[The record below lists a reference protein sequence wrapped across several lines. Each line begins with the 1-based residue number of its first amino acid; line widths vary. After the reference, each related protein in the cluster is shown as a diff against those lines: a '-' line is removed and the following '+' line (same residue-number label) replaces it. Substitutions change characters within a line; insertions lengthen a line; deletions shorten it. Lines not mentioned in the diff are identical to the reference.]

1 MDILYN
7 ILKVIVILGAN
18 IGFGCVISY
27 CFHFYLFYPKKIY
40 IWKYH
45 FYFSP
50 GLVFRKKNQLIMYL
64 HLKIDEY
71 IKYTNKDYFH
81 KNYLTRY
88 EDKLHRELFNYIIN
102 ILNIEWMPNIIKK
115 NIERQVSQLTWF
127 FIYKFSRTIIPN
139 MIKDL
144 NINQKIDKIDLI
156 VDVYKLR
163 KIFEEHFFYF
173 ILNFNI
179 LFFTLVGI
187 VNVLLFFL
195 LK

>member
-1 MDILYN
+1 
-7 ILKVIVILGAN
+7 
-18 IGFGCVISY
+18 
-27 CFHFYLFYPKKIY
+27 
-40 IWKYH
+40 
-45 FYFSP
+45 
-50 GLVFRKKNQLIMYL
+50 
-64 HLKIDEY
+64 
-71 IKYTNKDYFH
+71 
-81 KNYLTRY
+81 
-88 EDKLHRELFNYIIN
+88 
-102 ILNIEWMPNIIKK
+102 MPNIIKK